1 MSSKEKDN
9 KENEEE
15 EEEEEVEEE
24 VEEENEENEEEKK
37 QTEKVTNI
45 PKPKKVEE
53 QKVEKEKQKEKDEE
67 EEEEE
72 EEEEI
77 EEEVEVDEKEDEE
90 AEDDDKNEN
99 QQTTTLPQK
108 TKNGLDISMELIKKF
123 KEISVEDSDDVISE
137 FIEKKGL
144 PMNIKDEQTLVLVL
158 YFHKLCVPFYKIL
171 NSLKKKDLFKVFSSS
186 LKESYYL
193 FADNECKH
201 FNYKSIAKKVF
212 PNLKRSEEKSLI
224 SMELS
229 STPLA
234 EQLSPTTSV
243 FTINQKILELGLESN
258 GKLDV
263 YSKIHILKA
272 LIYFV
277 NLEKL
282 MPYTKDFQQ
291 MENDLIK
298 LYKNSQ
304 KEKMNEEKYNE
315 YVNIFTNGEK
325 REDWIKIIA
334 SSKKAISIF
343 QNINDLDSIK
353 IYEKL
358 FIQLLGHLDREV
370 RNDAV
375 KILNIIYDQTTW
387 QEKSPFPMEN
397 TKIQLFGES
406 LKLELTIDKETYSEK
421 SIVLVLSSPSSNKNI
436 KHTVTTFIKS
446 EKEEEVDDNMK
457 LTFNL
462 GKINKC
468 GYYDWYLVRFSKGR
482 FSNIKIIKNKN
493 KIDGKGR
500 TIALNKDIRDLSA
513 HEVFPD
519 LIDAEIDKNQGRII
533 KRGNFKTLE
542 NNLEE
547 LHKRFINCLYIMG
560 ALERDNNIAYDEE
573 TGKAIDIGKTDASP
587 MAITNRGS
595 ISSLLG
601 GEDDFKSLVNKAK
614 SLNIKVIIDSLC
626 RISSSRANRKYRN
639 VLLRYL
645 DNNSKLQLCYGSDG
659 KSVQYEDSTILNY
672 RKIEAWEMLINEAKS
687 IISKFGID
695 GLHLDNC
702 QIWPHIMELNT
713 YEMYR
718 IDNDGQPAYTPM
730 EILNGEIVIPN
741 SESGYWECDN
751 CELYANPMLIKLT
764 REIWNEYPEFI
775 FLGECWLEERYS
787 QRHVNLVKSGI
798 IPRMYTLPVIIS
810 QMLGKKIMHNGNIES
825 VQPENVSIIKEWF
838 EDNNKNLPEGAILV
852 QSSSGQVWPYPAL
865 LYGKGNWSAVD
876 LLFTLPDVPMTF
888 MKEIDGE
895 AYRVQITNVYTSR
908 DNKNDGN
915 ANNNR
920 NKQLSRSKS
929 LMKFIETKEQEER
942 EKEKE
947 ENKNMPRVNS
957 KLFLNDYLPQYDLSA
972 SISSIINLSGV
983 QNAKEIENKQNNLVQ
998 ALKKDEKFDL
1008 TKIRYR
1014 YDQRREMRDK
1024 HISLK
1029 VGKLIYLNAYDNNN
1043 NVHPGIFAFARRTP
1057 EETGIFA
1064 INFRDQE
1071 TNFLLDLSG
1080 LLGEDGSS
1088 NSICYIVDWT
1098 SNNQGE
1104 YYFLRELIQSH
1115 VNRKIG
1121 PYETVCFGFSTLAPN
1136 KDNYKK
1142 VMERSNSRLIG
1153 DLKSMDNNS
1162 LDNYQ
1167 VSLRLKEI
1175 LEKKLPIEEFSK
1187 WMDYILVLFEKYNV
1201 NFNDYIKRL
1210 EFLKIN
1216 EQSTTEFFRYCFIL
1230 KNIKSPDK
1238 KYFKVIQT
1246 AENIFD
1252 SNILGPICFVTPELG
1267 RWSTVGGLGVMVD
1280 ELSQG
1285 LNAIGQEIIMI
1296 SPYYN
1301 QNRKGKTDY
1310 LANDPFNIHYT
1321 KNVTIYLDSKYEF
1334 GVHYGTGNNGIK
1346 YYFLHNATIF
1356 PRPYPDIGPADV
1368 TREMACFGKASLQLL
1383 CDIGVIPALVITND
1397 WFTGFTPAY
1406 AKCGAFGDAFKG
1418 TTFMHICH
1426 NLEPSYEGRLY
1437 PSPQMGTLQGIY
1449 QFNPDWVIDPY
1460 WKVKILN
1467 PSRCAILLSDQWSTV
1482 SNSYKHDLQT
1492 TSPLASLLNQKPH
1505 PFAFPNGIFKEKR
1518 LKTLLEKAGGDRA
1531 QCKKYI
1537 QQKYFGY
1544 QDADFSVPVYSF
1556 VGRLTQQKGVLLI
1569 LDAVEEMVKRTNGKI
1584 NILVG
1589 GMGSPSDPYVGQC
1602 IAKINYLR
1610 SKYSYAF
1617 WANPYEFFTD
1627 GPKINLGSDFG
1638 LMPSLFEPGG
1648 IVQHEF
1654 FIAGTPVIA
1663 FKTGGLK
1670 DTVFEFRYDNN
1681 TGNGFT
1687 FESYN
1692 SYELVQAITRSLGLY
1707 QNKEK
1712 YELCRKNAKNSAID
1726 VADVSRAWCKEF
1738 YRLKKKIFFNL
1749 KDAKEIGDQEYELR
1763 KEEEEDDNDETRD
1776 KTSLSYSHTE
1786 NEKIEPDDGKIPI
1799 TFSYKFEKGK
1809 EPKTVLLCG
1818 SFSKWTEKYP
1828 LTFDPLGDKWSI
1840 TLRLEKGRHHYKYIV
1855 NDQWVINPWEKNE
1868 RGGDGIVNNV
1878 VEI

>member
-1 MSSKEKDN
+1 MSTKEKDQ

-15 EEEEEVEEE
+15 EIEEEVEEE
-24 VEEENEENEEEKK
+24 VEEENEEENNEENKEKEKAKKNPKAQKVEEEK
-37 QTEKVTNI
+37 VN
-45 PKPKKVEE
+45 
-53 QKVEKEKQKEKDEE
+53 KDEE
-67 EEEEE
+67 EEEEVE
-72 EEEEI
+72 VEV
-77 EEEVEVDEKEDEE
+77 EEEVEEKEDEE
-90 AEDDDKNEN
+90 VEDDEKNEEP
-99 QQTTTLPQK
+99 TKLPQK
-108 TKNGLDISMELIKKF
+108 TKNGLDISMELIKKL
-123 KEISVEDSDDVISE
+123 KESSIDDSDDTICD
-137 FIEKKGL
+137 FINQKGL
-144 PMNIKDEQTLVLVL
+144 PMEIKDENTLVLIL
-158 YFHKLCVPFYKIL
+158 YFHKLCVPFDKIL
-171 NSLKKKDLFKVFSSS
+171 SSLDKKDIVKIFLNS

-193 FADNECKH
+193 FADSQRKH
-201 FNYKSIAKKVF
+201 FNYKYIAKKTF
-212 PNLKRSEEKSLI
+212 PNLKKSDEKSLI

-229 STPLA
+229 SDELNEPLPSTP
-234 EQLSPTTSV
+234 SV
-243 FTINQKILELGLESN
+243 FTINEKILELGLESN

-272 LIYFV
+272 LINLV
-277 NLEKL
+277 NAEKL
-282 MPYTKDFQQ
+282 NPFTKDFQQ
-291 MENDLIK
+291 MENDLIR
-298 LYKNSQ
+298 LYKNAQ
-304 KEKMNEEKYNE
+304 KEKMTEEKYNE
-315 YVNIFTNGEK
+315 YVKIFIDGEK
-325 REDWIKIIA
+325 REDWMKIIA

-353 IYEKL
+353 IYERL

-387 QEKSPFPMEN
+387 QEKSPFPLEN
-397 TKIQLFGES
+397 TKIQLLGEE
-406 LKLELTIDKETYSEK
+406 LNLELTIDKDSYAEK
-421 SIVLVLSSPSSNKNI
+421 SVVLVVSSPSLNDNI
-436 KHTVTTFIKS
+436 KHTVTTFVKS
-446 EKEEEVDDNMK
+446 ESEEAIDDTMK
-457 LTFNL
+457 LKFKL
-462 GKINKC
+462 GKLNKC

-482 FSNIKIIKNKN
+482 FSNIKIIKKKN

-519 LIDAEIDKNQGRII
+519 LIKAEIDKNQGKLIR
-533 KRGNFKTLE
+533 RGNFKTLE
-542 NNLEE
+542 SNLEE
-547 LHKRFINCLYIMG
+547 LSSRFINCLYIMG

-573 TGKAIDIGKTDASP
+573 TGKPIDIANTDASP
-587 MAITNRGS
+587 MAITNRAS

-601 GEDDFKSLVNKAK
+601 GDDDFKSLVNKAK
-614 SLNIKVIIDSLC
+614 SLHIKVIIDSLC

-645 DNNSKLQLCYGSDG
+645 DTQSKLQLCYGSDG
-659 KSVQYEDSTILNY
+659 KSVQYEDSTVLNY
-672 RKIEAWEMLINEAKS
+672 RKVEAWEMLINEIKT
-687 IISKFGID
+687 IVNKFGID

-702 QIWPHIMELNT
+702 QIWPHIMEMNN
-713 YEMYR
+713 YELYR
-718 IDNDGQPAYTPM
+718 IDNDGQPAYSPM

-741 SESGYWECDN
+741 SESGYWQTDNCDN
-751 CELYANPMLIKLT
+751 YANPLLVKLT

-787 QRHVNLVKSGI
+787 QRHVSLVKSGI

-810 QMLGKKIMHNGNIES
+810 QMLGKKILHNGNIES
-825 VQPENVSIIKEWF
+825 VQPENVSIIKEWY
-838 EDNNKNLPEGAILV
+838 EENYKNLPEGSILV

-888 MKEIDGE
+888 MNEIDGE

-908 DNKNDGN
+908 ENKNEVN
-915 ANNNR
+915 PNNDR
-920 NKQLSRSKS
+920 SLLSRSKS

-947 ENKNMPRVNS
+947 DKNLPRVNS

-983 QNAKEIENKQNNLVQ
+983 TNAKDIESKQHHYEQSLR
-998 ALKKDEKFDL
+998 KDDKFDL

-1014 YDQRREMRDK
+1014 YDQRRQMRSNHK
-1024 HISLK
+1024 SLK
-1029 VGKLIYLNAYDNNN
+1029 EGKLIYLNAYDNNN
-1043 NVHPGIFAFARRTP
+1043 KVHPGIFAFARKTP

-1071 TNFLLDLSG
+1071 TNFLLDLTS
-1080 LLGEDGSS
+1080 LLGEDSTS
-1088 NSICYIVDWT
+1088 TSICHIVDWT

-1104 YYFLRELIQSH
+1104 YYFLRELLQSH

-1121 PYETVCFGFSTLAPN
+1121 PYETVCFGFSTLSLN
-1136 KDNYKK
+1136 KENIKR

-1167 VSLRLKEI
+1167 LSLQLKEI
-1175 LEKKLPIEEFSK
+1175 LEKGLPIEEFSK
-1187 WMDYILVLFEKYNV
+1187 WMDYILQLFEKYNV
-1201 NFNDYIKRL
+1201 NFNDYIRKL
-1210 EFLKIN
+1210 EFLKNN
-1216 EQSTTEFFRYCFIL
+1216 EKMTTEFFKRCYIL

-1238 KYFKVIQT
+1238 AYFKVIET
-1246 AENIFD
+1246 AKNIFD

-1310 LANDPFNIHYT
+1310 LNNDPFNIHYT
-1321 KNVTIYLDSKYEF
+1321 KNVTIYLDAKYEF

-1356 PRPYPDIGPADV
+1356 PRPYPDFGPADI

-1383 CDIGVIPALVITND
+1383 CDIGIIPALVITND

-1406 AKCGAFGDAFKG
+1406 ARCGAFGDAFKG

-1492 TSPLASLLNQKPH
+1492 TSPLASILNQKPH

-1518 LKTLLEKAGGDRA
+1518 LKALLEKAGGDRN

-1544 QDADFSVPVYSF
+1544 KDADFSVPVYSF

-1569 LDAVEEMVKRTNGKI
+1569 LDAVEEMVRRTNGKI

-1589 GMGSPSDPYVGQC
+1589 GMGNPSDPYVGQC
-1602 IAKINYLR
+1602 INKINYLR

-1663 FKTGGLK
+1663 FKTGGLR

-1687 FESYN
+1687 FEN
-1692 SYELVQAITRSLGLY
+1692 HNAYELIQAMVRSLALF
-1707 QNKEK
+1707 QNKDK

-1738 YRLKKKIFFNL
+1738 YRLKHKIFFNV
-1749 KDAKEIGDQEYELR
+1749 KDARDIGDQTYELR
-1763 KEEEEDDNDETRD
+1763 KGEDNDETRD
-1776 KTSLSYSHTE
+1776 KTSLSISE
-1786 NEKIEPDDGKIPI
+1786 SEKEKVEIDDGKIPI

-1818 SFSKWTEKYP
+1818 SFSKWTEKLP
-1828 LTFDPLGDKWSI
+1828 LTFDPLSDKWNI
-1840 TLRLEKGRHHYKYIV
+1840 TVRLEKGRHLYKYIV
-1855 NDQWVINPWEKNE
+1855 NDQWIINPMEKNE
-1868 RGGDGIVNNV
+1868 RGNDGIVNNV